1 MSSPAHWTGILLAAG
16 RGRRFDA
23 SGVENKLLQT
33 LDNGQTVASQSAL
46 NLLAAMPQ
54 VVAVLRPGSDI
65 LAGQLQA
72 LGVQCV
78 FCDDADAGMAH
89 SLQAALRAS
98 ADSAGWLIAL
108 ADMPFVQPDTLQKLW
123 QALQNGKDMVAPV
136 HAGRRGNPVGFSRK
150 YLPQLL
156 ALQGDTG
163 ARQLLQTPDLHQI
176 EVADAGIHHDI
187 DLPQDLLTPRL

>member
-1 MSSPAHWTGILLAAG
+1 MSSPGRRTGILLAAG

-46 NLLAAMPQ
+46 NLLSAMPHT
-54 VVAVLRPGSDI
+54 VAVLRPGSDI
-65 LAGQLQA
+65 LCARLQA
-72 LGVQCV
+72 LGVECV

-98 ADSAGWLIAL
+98 AGSAGWLIAL
-108 ADMPFVQPDTLQKLW
+108 ADMPFVQPDTMQKLL

-136 HAGRRGNPVGFSRK
+136 HAGRRGNPVGFSQK

-176 EVADAGIHHDI
+176 GVADAGIHQDI
-187 DLPQDLLTPRL
+187 DLPQDLLTPRR